1 VETRAARLQVMEE
14 MAAELLATARKLPPG
29 RERHEFLKE
38 LGLFR
43 ARIAAFIAKKEQLQ
57 PAK

>member
-1 VETRAARLQVMEE
+1 MRDLEE
-14 MAAELLATARKLPPG
+14 MAGKLLESARKLPPG
-29 RERHEFLKE
+29 PERHEFLRE